1 MRGVGHAA
9 RNENYKM
16 NTGKFWG
23 KLGERNHVEDLG
35 AGRKII
41 LKGS

>member
-1 MRGVGHAA
+1 MDIG
-9 RNENYKM
+9 
-16 NTGKFWG
+16 FWWE
-23 KLGERNHVEDLG
+23 KLEKRNHVEDLD